1 MTSFVTWFASA
12 IVYGTVIMYGA
23 LGETLTQKS
32 GQLNLGV
39 PGMVFLGGFAGFAGA
54 FMYEKTAASTNEF
67 LLVFIP
73 LLCGFGGGALGGLLY
88 AFMTVVL
95 KANQNV
101 TGLALTFLGVG
112 IGSFGGIYVLAD
124 AGFQSFATASET
136 AKLFNWNIN
145 ANVDAGI
152 FGDMFLSY
160 GFMVYAAIVLA
171 VVLFVVFKY
180 TRVGLNLRAVG
191 ESPATAD
198 AAGINVN
205 RYKMVASTIGGGICG
220 LGGMVYVIM
229 YSRGGWSTVNN
240 IEALGWLAVALVIF
254 SNWKPL
260 NAIWGSYLFA
270 FLFWFYNYF
279 PTVTGIVLPTYAP
292 YLTQMLPYAVTIV
305 IIVMFNFRKKKENQP
320 PAALG
325 LSYFR
330 EER

>member
-39 PGMVFLGGFAGFAGA
+39 PGMVYLGAFAGFAGG
-54 FMYEKTAASTNEF
+54 FMYENTADSTNQV
-67 LLVFIP
+67 LLVLIP
-73 LLCGFGGGALGGLLY
+73 LICGFAGGALGGLLY
-88 AFMTVVL
+88 SFMTVTL

-124 AGFQSFATASET
+124 AGFMSFATARET

-145 ANVDAGI
+145 TNVEAGV

-160 GFMVYAAIVLA
+160 GFMVYVAIALA

-205 RYKMVASTIGGGICG
+205 RYKVVASTIGGGICG

-292 YLTQMLPYAVTIV
+292 YLTQMLPYVVTIV
-305 IIVMFNFRKKKENQP
+305 IIVLFNFRKKKENQP

>member
-1 MTSFVTWFASA
+1 MTSFVAWFTSS

-39 PGMVFLGGFAGFAGA
+39 PGMVYLGAFAGFAGG

-67 LLVFIP
+67 LLVLIP

-88 AFMTVVL
+88 SLMTVVL

-112 IGSFGGIYVLAD
+112 IGTFGGIYVLAD
-124 AGFQSFATASET
+124 AGFLSFATARET
-136 AKLFNWNIN
+136 AALFNININ
-145 ANVDAGI
+145 AYIEAGV
-152 FGDMFLSY
+152 FGEMFLSY
-160 GFMVYAAIVLA
+160 GFMVYAAIILA
-171 VVLFVVFKY
+171 IVMFIIMKR
-180 TRVGLNLRAVG
+180 TRIGLNLRAVG

-205 RYKMVASTIGGGICG
+205 RYKIVASTIGGGICG

-229 YSRGGWSTVNN
+229 YGHGGWTTTNS

-254 SNWKPL
+254 STWKPL

-270 FLFWFYNYF
+270 FLFWFSNYF

-292 YLTQMLPYAVTIV
+292 YLLQMLPYAVTTVMIV
-305 IIVMFNFRKKKENQP
+305 LFNFRKKKENQP